1 MKRKPI
7 HRGGIVS
14 AGYDPTRRYLDV
26 EFDTGRILRC
36 ESVGSEVADR
46 FLHSGSPITYWRE
59 EIEDVYTIHEV
70 SAKAS
75 DEEKPVAKKSID
87 DLKRLFGD
95 L

>member
-26 EFDTGRILRC
+26 

-70 SAKAS
+70 SAKES